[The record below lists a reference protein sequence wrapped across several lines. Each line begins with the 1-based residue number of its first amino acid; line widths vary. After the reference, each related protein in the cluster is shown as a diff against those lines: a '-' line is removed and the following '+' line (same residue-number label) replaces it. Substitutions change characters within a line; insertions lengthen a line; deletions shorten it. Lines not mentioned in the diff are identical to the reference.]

1 MGKCAPASLSPAARG
16 SAVYDQM
23 KRHEI
28 EVLRRAGFPLREVAR
43 RVEVSLDTV
52 LRVLQESDT
61 PDRIPNRVGRPP
73 VAMAFEPHA
82 RKILEERPDL
92 PTVEIFRLLREQ
104 GYAGSKTPLY
114 RLVRSLRKTVVSPM
128 VRFSGLCGEF
138 SQNDFGQ
145 VRVKYDDGTE
155 EVLHFFASRLKWSK
169 WVYVEITPNEQV
181 ESLIRPPTGMT
192 VQIIQNPLERSRETT
207 PAGTGACRG
216 R

>member
-1 MGKCAPASLSPAARG
+1 MTEKCAPASLSPATRG

-28 EVLRRAGFPLREVAR
+28 QVLRRAGFPLREVAR
-43 RVEVSLDTV
+43 RAEVSLDTV
-52 LRVLQESDT
+52 LRVLQESGT
-61 PDRIPNRVGRPP
+61 PERVPNRVGRPP

-82 RKILEERPDL
+82 RKVLEERPDL

-114 RLVRSLRKTVVSPM
+114 RLVRGLRKTVVSPM

-155 EVLHFFASRLKWSK
+155 
-169 WVYVEITPNEQV
+169 
-181 ESLIRPPTGMT
+181 
-192 VQIIQNPLERSRETT
+192 
-207 PAGTGACRG
+207 
-216 R
+216 